1 MVKNVTGVNF
11 PVETAPRRPGDT
23 DIMVAS
29 PQKIMDTFGWR
40 PGHSSLENI
49 IRTAYDWHK
58 SKLYGKLLN
67 R

>member
-1 MVKNVTGVNF
+1 M
-11 PVETAPRRPGDT
+11 ETAPRRPGDT